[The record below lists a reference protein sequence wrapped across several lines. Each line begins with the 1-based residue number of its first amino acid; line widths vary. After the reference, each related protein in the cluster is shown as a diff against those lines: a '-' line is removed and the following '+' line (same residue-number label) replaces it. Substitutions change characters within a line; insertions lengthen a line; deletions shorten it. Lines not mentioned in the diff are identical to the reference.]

1 MRSCNHCP
9 SGKALSIRYCVC
21 VCVCVALVMRHATR
35 MRHIVMC
42 GLPRSAGTF
51 PHYLVNDTIFEKKKT
66 KKKKTTE
73 HKMCSLISST
83 AFSEIFL
90 IIRRSQWDVTK
101 NVYWS
106 SCKVP
111 VILVRFFMK
120 LKFYRQFLG
129 KYSNIKFHEN
139 SSSGSQVVPCGQ
151 MDGWQTWSYKS
162 LFVILRT
169 RQKMSLV
176 CWWAAW
182 IPCNSVEL
190 LLFHQRRWIDRH

>member
-1 MRSCNHCP
+1 M
-9 SGKALSIRYCVC
+9 Y
-21 VCVCVALVMRHATR
+21 VALVIHNAMR
-35 MRHIVMC
+35 MRHIVASPPLSYFSILSQNLCDLRKRWNLLNMSRE
-42 GLPRSAGTF
+42 LPF
-51 PHYLVNDTIFEKKKT
+51 YIQL
-66 KKKKTTE
+66 
-73 HKMCSLISST
+73 L
-83 AFSEIFL
+83 SETFL
-90 IIRRSQWDVTK
+90 ILGRTGRDMTK